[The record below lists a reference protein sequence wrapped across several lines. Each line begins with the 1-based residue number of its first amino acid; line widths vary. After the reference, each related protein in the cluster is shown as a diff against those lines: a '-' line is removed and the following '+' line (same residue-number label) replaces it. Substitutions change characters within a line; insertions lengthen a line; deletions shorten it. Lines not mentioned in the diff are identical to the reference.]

1 MLNKLSKLVLDA
13 HVHAGLLPNDRD
25 GTLAMAFYLPSIC
38 NGVSGQACIFLSCNT
53 RAWTR
58 CSATTDQC
66 DASQVTQLTVGEL
79 SLNSVT
85 CFFWRVGHTPLIT
98 NHSISSP
105 AFSKP
110 EFVIPPVGFADKIR
124 FCLMSA
130 GHSQQKTTGL
140 HWVSSPNTTPPTP
153 WPDAST
159 IPM

>member
-1 MLNKLSKLVLDA
+1 LDA
-13 HVHAGLLPNDRD
+13 HVHVRLLPNDRD
-25 GTLAMAFYLPSIC
+25 GTLAMALCLPSIC
-38 NGVSGQACIFLSCNT
+38 SGVSGHACIALSRST

-58 CSATTDQC
+58 CSTTTNRH
-66 DASQVTQLTVGEL
+66 DASQVTQLAVSEL
-79 SLNSVT
+79 SLNSAT
-85 CFFWRVGHTPLIT
+85 HFSRRVGHTPLMT

-105 AFSKP
+105 AISRL